1 MFKQLA
7 SDVAGAVGSA
17 VGAAIGAVVGIGVGA
32 VTGATA
38 GFIAGDHAGR
48 NLIERAMPTPV
59 TEKVVEAEVVAPAPK
74 RSRAKV
80 QPA

>member
-1 MFKQLA
+1 MFKQLV

-17 VGAAIGAVVGIGVGA
+17 VGTTIGIVVGIGVGA
-32 VTGATA
+32 AAGAAA
-38 GFIAGDHAGR
+38 GFVAGDAAGR

-59 TEKVVEAEVVAPAPK
+59 VEKVVEAEVITPAPK
-74 RSRAKV
+74 RRRSA